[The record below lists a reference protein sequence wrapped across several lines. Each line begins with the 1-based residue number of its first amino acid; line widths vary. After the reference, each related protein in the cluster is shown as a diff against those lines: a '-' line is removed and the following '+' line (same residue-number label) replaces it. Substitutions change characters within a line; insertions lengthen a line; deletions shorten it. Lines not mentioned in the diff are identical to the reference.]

1 MHPGLKMSMS
11 SNGGNGSDPHA
22 AARQRARLMDLL
34 IAEQTG
40 TATDAEH
47 SELASHAGASVLEA
61 ERELALET
69 ALTAVAAVGGGL
81 MVNAKNGYG
90 YGNGDGFASMP
101 AGLRSKLVADAERC
115 LGKSLPEP
123 ASASIAGPSALAAE
137 PIIHRGGPRLE
148 GSNSPSGR
156 TTGWGRAAAPW
167 LIAAA
172 ASIAAVFAWVK
183 PPAPVESENTR
194 LVAKL
199 AQASDRKLLAF
210 AANVDDYKGVSGSL
224 QWSPSMQAGTMTL
237 KGLRPLAASEGV
249 YQLWIVDGN
258 RQGPPVDGGV
268 FTVDAGAN
276 GEAVV
281 PFAAKLPVGKAA
293 AFAITREKAEGV
305 VVSAGPLLLVAA
317 AK

>member
-1 MHPGLKMSMS
+1 MMHPALKS
-11 SNGGNGSDPHA
+11 SLSSSGGNGSDPHPA
-22 AARQRARLMDLL
+22 VRQRERLIELF

-40 TATDAEH
+40 TATDAEYA
-47 SELASHAGASVLEA
+47 ELASHAGANVLEV
-61 ERELALET
+61 ERERALET
-69 ALTAVAAVGGGL
+69 ALTTAAALGVGL
-81 MVNAKNGYG
+81 MVIATNG
-90 YGNGDGFASMP
+90 YGNGDGFDSLP

-115 LGKSLPEP
+115 LGKSLPFRVAP
-123 ASASIAGPSALAAE
+123 STIGSSIPAAE
-137 PIIHRGGPRLE
+137 PIIHRGGLRLE
-148 GSNSPSGR
+148 GGSGPAGR
-156 TTGWGRAAAPW
+156 GTGSGRAAAPW
-167 LIAAA
+167 LVAAA

-183 PPAPVESENTR
+183 PPASVESESAR

-210 AANVDDYKGVSGSL
+210 GANVEDYKGVSGSV
-224 QWSPSMQAGTMTL
+224 QWSPSMQGGTMTL
-237 KGLRPLAASEGV
+237 KGLRPLAESEGV

-268 FTVDAGAN
+268 FTVAAGAN

-281 PFAAKLPVGKAA
+281 PFTARLPVGKAA

>member
-1 MHPGLKMSMS
+1 MMDHSPNGS
-11 SNGGNGSDPHA
+11 GGNGSDPYA
-22 AARQRARLMDLL
+22 ATRQRERLIELL

-40 TATDAEH
+40 TATDAEQA
-47 SELASHAGASVLEA
+47 ELASNSGASVLEA

-69 ALTAVAAVGGGL
+69 ALTAVAAVGGGA
-81 MVNAKNGYG
+81 MVSSN
-90 YGNGDGFASMP
+90 NGDGFASMP
-101 AGLRSKLVADAERC
+101 AALRSKLVADAERC
-115 LGKSLPEP
+115 LGKSLPERAP
-123 ASASIAGPSALAAE
+123 GSISGVSTSTSVSTAE
-137 PIIHRGGPRLE
+137 PIIHRGGLRIETGARPA
-148 GSNSPSGR
+148 GR
-156 TTGWGRAAAPW
+156 KASWGRAAAPW

-172 ASIAAVFAWVK
+172 ASIAAVFAWVQ
-183 PPAPVESENTR
+183 PPASIDSESSR

-199 AQASDRKLLAF
+199 AQASDRKLIAF
-210 AANVDDYKGVSGSL
+210 APNVDDYKGVSGNV

-237 KGLRPLAASEGV
+237 KGLRPLAESEGV

-268 FTVDAGAN
+268 FTVASGAD

-281 PFAAKLPVGKAA
+281 PFTARLPVGKAA